1 MLSARE
7 TRIAMLFVFSLVI
20 VGAVAFYTYA
30 RMVDPL
36 LVTGWSN
43 VDKEQKQIYVS
54 LVNEGWA
61 DINIEEVA
69 VNSKAPAT
77 NAHFVMSYTGQLVS
91 GGIEDSSQAQFIG
104 IDEGIIPPQLS
115 DAEVRQI
122 LRDNEGRIPLHY
134 GVRIVNDENIH
145 TVHIQYRYLGI
156 SRTKTVVL

>member
-1 MLSARE
+1 MA
-7 TRIAMLFVFSLVI
+7 
-20 VGAVAFYTYA
+20 
-30 RMVDPL
+30 DPL
-36 LVTGWSN
+36 LVTGRSN
-43 VDKEQKQIYVS
+43 VDKEQTQVYLS
-54 LVNEGWA
+54 LVNEGWGN
-61 DINIEEVA
+61 IKIEEVA

-77 NAHFVMSYTGQLVS
+77 NANFVMSYTGQLVS
-91 GGIEDSSQAQFIG
+91 AGIEDSSQAQFIG